1 MAIIY
6 NGVPGVQEKEVVYL
20 KEESLYT
27 GSSIT
32 VNDRLSLKMIRW
44 RLARWIAGLKEQA
57 LSKGELLL
65 LAMLGFLLGRA
76 TLMGEVATFGAIF
89 WLIMLREKP
98 VQSYLVAATVLL
110 GRATVLGWLSAGHL
124 LVAIFMVWLWEA
136 LCLRL
141 WKKKSSL
148 VISVGLLIVL
158 SSPILVSGIAGSL
171 DGAFLGLEMLIGLL
185 VSITLVPAVHVI
197 GQLPRIRD
205 RPDLTVEEVLAVFLL
220 FSLALIGI
228 GTLEVA
234 GISIVSLFSKLL
246 LLMSAY
252 LIGAGGGAAMGVI
265 VGIILGL
272 GNPYLYLVIGSLAF
286 SGFWTGFMRQFGR
299 LGSASGYILSFPF
312 FALLEPSAFSE
323 VYKLDNLLALGIFLL
338 IPSAFYQWASGKLP
352 RGMATYARERE
363 KEYLDKVALK
373 VQRLSNLFSE
383 LSESFSQIAGNEQRP
398 VEAEMAP
405 FINDIV
411 NRACKTCLL
420 KDRCWGKD
428 FYRNFRWIIN
438 LLAQTEGE
446 IKEYHLSPD
455 FRVKCRSPAS
465 LLTAINCSREVWKA
479 NRYWVNKLTEERSLV
494 SSQLR
499 GVSHIM
505 DEMAEEIKTDSLPPA
520 NERVFPLFTVEV
532 GVAQK
537 PGRGQKVCGD
547 YYSFF
552 EFGENLQV
560 LVLSDGMGHGPRAR
574 AESKA
579 AVRLIEKMLEAGFGK
594 DMVIR
599 VVNSL
604 LQLRTLEEFFATVD
618 LALINLSTG
627 EIESIKIGAAPSFQK
642 RGKDVNKIGAASL
655 PLGILSHL
663 EVEQKSIKI
672 QIGDLYIMVSDGV
685 YGKSDAWL
693 SNFLNYCEYN
703 HPEIVAE
710 RILEEAM
717 LRCKAEDK
725 YDDMTVIAC
734 RIIPLNRQV
743 NKEKKEFKKEKVG
756 II

>member
-1 MAIIY
+1 
-6 NGVPGVQEKEVVYL
+6 
-20 KEESLYT
+20 
-27 GSSIT
+27 
-32 VNDRLSLKMIRW
+32 
-44 RLARWIAGLKEQA
+44 
-57 LSKGELLL
+57 
-65 LAMLGFLLGRA
+65 
-76 TLMGEVATFGAIF
+76 
-89 WLIMLREKP
+89 
-98 VQSYLVAATVLL
+98 
-110 GRATVLGWLSAGHL
+110 
-124 LVAIFMVWLWEA
+124 
-136 LCLRL
+136 
-141 WKKKSSL
+141 
-148 VISVGLLIVL
+148 
-158 SSPILVSGIAGSL
+158 
-171 DGAFLGLEMLIGLL
+171 
-185 VSITLVPAVHVI
+185 
-197 GQLPRIRD
+197 
-205 RPDLTVEEVLAVFLL
+205 
-220 FSLALIGI
+220 
-228 GTLEVA
+228 
-234 GISIVSLFSKLL
+234 
-246 LLMSAY
+246 
-252 LIGAGGGAAMGVI
+252 
-265 VGIILGL
+265 
-272 GNPYLYLVIGSLAF
+272 
-286 SGFWTGFMRQFGR
+286 
-299 LGSASGYILSFPF
+299 
-312 FALLEPSAFSE
+312 
-323 VYKLDNLLALGIFLL
+323 
-338 IPSAFYQWASGKLP
+338 
-352 RGMATYARERE
+352 MATYARERE

-579 AVRLIEKMLEAGFGK
+579 AVRPVSYTHL
-594 DMVIR
+594 
-599 VVNSL
+599 
-604 LQLRTLEEFFATVD
+604 
-618 LALINLSTG
+618 
-627 EIESIKIGAAPSFQK
+627 
-642 RGKDVNKIGAASL
+642 DVYK
-655 PLGILSHL
+655 
-663 EVEQKSIKI
+663 
-672 QIGDLYIMVSDGV
+672 
-685 YGKSDAWL
+685 
-693 SNFLNYCEYN
+693 
-703 HPEIVAE
+703 
-710 RILEEAM
+710 
-717 LRCKAEDK
+717 
-725 YDDMTVIAC
+725 
-734 RIIPLNRQV
+734 RQV
-743 NKEKKEFKKEKVG
+743 HSGEELFQRTELEQGVDHSDNHIFAKTGLQHLFNEPYRRFAPVSYTHLDVYKRQS
-756 II
+756 